1 MPSKNNLRIIGGM
14 WRSRR
19 IQFIDSPK
27 IRPTPDRVRETLF
40 NWLISD
46 ISGAVCLDLFA
57 GSGALGFEAISRGA
71 AQAVLVEEDVHIAT
85 MLSEQKQQF
94 KAHAIEIK
102 NQSALDYLRNVSLQ
116 FDVIFLDPP
125 FDSDLLDKAVPL
137 IIDQQLLSEN
147 GTLYIESSALQ
158 KGDKS
163 QNTKTV
169 ISAEQWS
176 ELVLKTLSCVRE
188 KVSGE
193 VRYALYKRDK

>member
-40 NWLISD
+40 NWLIND

-71 AQAVLVEEDVHIAT
+71 EQAVLVEEDVQIAAT
-85 MLSEQKQQF
+85 LNEQKQQF
-94 KAHAIEIK
+94 KAHTIEIK
-102 NQSALDYLRNVSLQ
+102 NQSALDYLQNVSRQ

-147 GTLYIESSALQ
+147 GRLYIETSAMQ
-158 KGDKS
+158 NGDKS

-169 ISAEQWS
+169 IPAERWS

-193 VRYALYKRDK
+193 VRYALYKRDN